1 MGREVSRTPARVCKQ
16 IYLNGGGQRGGGEMV
31 DSKKVKEVIRLSRL
45 CKVCDYDDYVKESE
59 RANQAFA
66 LLNNDEKH
74 EYHALMRAKGL

>member
-1 MGREVSRTPARVCKQ
+1 
-16 IYLNGGGQRGGGEMV
+16 MV